1 MKTPKRTDVGSDPIC
16 GQVDSFPRLRKSSQT
31 GVPSRRQLPG
41 PSPAAGPG
49 SATGAAKD
57 HVDHDDKRDLYNGFG
72 DGFALAFEFAV
83 TPAIFG
89 VLGYLLDRAVG
100 TLPVFTIIFALFCV
114 VGMFVKVWYTY
125 DANMREQEAKA
136 PWGRPQRH
144 APGQGGQG

>member
-1 MKTPKRTDVGSDPIC
+1 
-16 GQVDSFPRLRKSSQT
+16 
-31 GVPSRRQLPG
+31 
-41 PSPAAGPG
+41 
-49 SATGAAKD
+49 
-57 HVDHDDKRDLYNGFG
+57 VDHDDKRDLYNGFG